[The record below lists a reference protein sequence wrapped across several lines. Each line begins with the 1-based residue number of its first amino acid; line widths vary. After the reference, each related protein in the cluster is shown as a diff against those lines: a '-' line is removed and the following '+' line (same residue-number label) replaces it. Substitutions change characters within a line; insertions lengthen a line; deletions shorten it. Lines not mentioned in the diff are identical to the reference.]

1 MFGNLGF
8 TEILLIAIVALVI
21 FGPNKLPELGRA
33 MGKTIREFKKGASD
47 LMEDVRTPPEERKDV
62 TPASGA
68 GVDAGAGASAAQAQP
83 AASAEPTAPAAQ
95 AVPAAGTEPEPVQE
109 RPKPAADPR
118 RLPE

>member
-68 GVDAGAGASAAQAQP
+68 GVDAGASAAQAQP
-83 AASAEPTAPAAQ
+83 AASAEPIAPAAQ
-95 AVPAAGTEPEPVQE
+95 AVSAAGTEPEPVQE